1 MLKRGILIAILISLV
16 LVVSS
21 CGFIGVCTKESK
33 LCQDGT
39 DVGRVGINCEF
50 EECPE
55 IQVCQKSS
63 DCNEGYECVK
73 FPTQDTPICS
83 LCGIY
88 DYCPVQCESHDCE
101 ITESDPIK
109 VICT

>member
-16 LVVSS
+16 LVASS
-21 CGFIGVCTKESK
+21 CSFIAGCTKEGK
-33 LCQDGT
+33 GCPDGT
-39 DVGRVGINCEF
+39 VVGREGLSCEF

-55 IQVCQKSS
+55 IQICQKSS
-63 DCNEGYECVK
+63 DCNEDYECVK

-83 LCGIY
+83 LWEVHA
-88 DYCPVQCESHDCE
+88 YCLTKCENHDCE
-101 ITESDPIK
+101 VIESDPIK